1 MKNTVLKK
9 AAIAVAAG
17 AVALGLA
24 AGPASAD
31 GHAKLDKRSF
41 KVVGTWSFLDHWQER
56 EGPFWRERLPKLS
69 GGMLTSNAK
78 SQTELGLS
86 GFEIM
91 RLLKLG
97 VFDAVHGV
105 TTYVAQDSPMIEGAD
120 LAGVIQDLGN
130 YRKANEA
137 YRSILEREFAEKY
150 DAKLL
155 MIYAWPSQ
163 QLFCNLG
170 DKSIKKYSLDK
181 LKGKKIRT
189 YSTTLGDFIEGV
201 GGSAVTIA
209 FAEVV
214 PALQKG
220 VADCGLTGT
229 LPAYNAK
236 WWQVVTHN
244 IRIRLGYASSFL
256 AMNMKVWNSL
266 NKDTQDFF
274 VKHLKTL
281 EEEMW
286 VATRA
291 NDDAGMNCNAS
302 GPCDRGEPGGMVPI
316 EPTAADKAKLKDV
329 VENFV
334 LKRWAKRCGT
344 QQCVNEW
351 NATIGKISGMKA
363 SL

>member
-1 MKNTVLKK
+1 MKNIMTMK
-9 AAIAVAAG
+9 AIVAGAIAG
-17 AVALGLA
+17 AMVLGLA
-24 AGPASAD
+24 AAPASAD
-31 GHAKLDKRSF
+31 MKKREF
-41 KVVGTWSFLDHWQER
+41 KVVGTWGFLDHWKER
-56 EGPFWRERLPKLS
+56 EGPFWKERLPKLS
-69 GGMLTSNAK
+69 GGKLTANAK

-97 VFDAVHGV
+97 VYDAVHGV
-105 TTYVAQDSPMIEGAD
+105 TTYVAQDSPAIEGAD
-120 LAGVIQDLGN
+120 LAGVIQDLPT

-137 YRSILEREFAEKY
+137 YRSILAREFEEKY
-150 DAKLL
+150 AAKLL

-170 DKSIKKYSLDK
+170 DKSITKYGLDK

-236 WWQVVTHN
+236 WYQVVTHN

-256 AMNMKVWNSL
+256 AMNMKVWKSL
-266 NKDTQDFF
+266 DADT
-274 VKHLKTL
+274 KGLLTKELAKL

-286 VATRA
+286 VATA
-291 NDDAGMNCNAS
+291 KNDQRGMDCNAS
-302 GPCDRGEPGGMVPI
+302 GPCDGATGGMIPI
-316 EPTAADKAKLKDV
+316 EPTMADKKMLKSV
-329 VENFV
+329 VEDFV

-344 QQCVNEW
+344 QTCVDEW
-351 NATIGKISGMKA
+351 NSTIGKLAGVKA
-363 SL
+363 SM